1 MWTLHLL
8 VFRGRLHLA
17 LPAYLGYNNDIS
29 RIIIQKAGIEN
40 MNKFERYRQ
49 TCSVLVCP
57 VCGGGLGLT
66 AAGRSLAC
74 SAGHSFDIARQ
85 GYVNLYRGKPVN
97 EYSKE
102 SFRQRQQILEKG
114 MYAHI
119 LEEICS
125 FLQAV
130 CGAGQPCDKQMLDVQ
145 LRDGA
150 GRPRLLLDAGC
161 GEGYYTREIAAR
173 LGGCGLDFYGVD
185 LSRDSVQLAAST
197 ANQAG
202 GAASAIKWLV
212 ADIGHL
218 PVRDGSVDFLLDIF
232 TSANYEEFQRI
243 LSPDGYLIKVIPG
256 EGHVKELREAASSQ
270 LHHKDYKERKGAAV
284 FSEHFETILNKTVSQ
299 TFAVTP
305 KERDVFIH
313 MTPLLF
319 HVDKTKV
326 DWSAVHSITVEGQ
339 LLIGRRKKKE

>member
-57 VCGGGLGLT
+57 VCGGGLGLA
-66 AAGRSLAC
+66 AAGRSLTC

-130 CGAGQPCDKQMLDVQ
+130 C
-145 LRDGA
+145 GA

-284 FSEHFETILNKTVSQ
+284 FSEHFETILNKAVSQ

-305 KERDVFIH
+305 EERDVFIH

>member
-8 VFRGRLHLA
+8 VFRGRLHLV

-130 CGAGQPCDKQMLDVQ
+130 CGAG
-145 LRDGA
+145 
-150 GRPRLLLDAGC
+150 RPRLLLDAGC

-218 PVRDGSVDFLLDIF
+218 PVRDDSVDFLLDIF

-270 LHHKDYKERKGAAV
+270 LHHKDYKERKGTAV

-305 KERDVFIH
+305 EERDVFIH

-339 LLIGRRKKKE
+339 LLIGRKK

>member
-49 TCSVLVCP
+49 TCSVLACP
-57 VCGGGLGLT
+57 VCGGGLGLA

-130 CGAGQPCDKQMLDVQ
+130 C
-145 LRDGA
+145 GA

-232 TSANYEEFQRI
+232 TSAIYEEFQRI

-305 KERDVFIH
+305 EERDVFIH

-339 LLIGRRKKKE
+339 LLIGRKK

>member
-8 VFRGRLHLA
+8 VFRGRLHLV

-97 EYSKE
+97 EYSKD
-102 SFRQRQQILEKG
+102 SFRQRQQILEQG

-130 CGAGQPCDKQMLDVQ
+130 C
-145 LRDGA
+145 GA

-232 TSANYEEFQRI
+232 TSAIYEEFQRI

-270 LHHKDYKERKGAAV
+270 LHHKDYKERKGTAV

-305 KERDVFIH
+305 EERDVFIH

-339 LLIGRRKKKE
+339 LLIGRKK

>member
-8 VFRGRLHLA
+8 VFRGRLHLV

-66 AAGRSLAC
+66 AAGQSLAC

-102 SFRQRQQILEKG
+102 SFRQRQQILEKC

-130 CGAGQPCDKQMLDVQ
+130 C
-145 LRDGA
+145 GA

-232 TSANYEEFQRI
+232 TSAIYEEFQRI

-270 LHHKDYKERKGAAV
+270 LHHKDYKERKGTAV

-305 KERDVFIH
+305 EERDVFIH

-339 LLIGRRKKKE
+339 LLIGRKK

>member
-8 VFRGRLHLA
+8 VFRGRLHLV

-57 VCGGGLGLT
+57 VCGGGLGLA
-66 AAGRSLAC
+66 AAGRSLTC

-130 CGAGQPCDKQMLDVQ
+130 C
-145 LRDGA
+145 GA

-305 KERDVFIH
+305 EERDVFIH

-339 LLIGRRKKKE
+339 LLIGRKK

>member
-8 VFRGRLHLA
+8 VFRGRLHLV

-130 CGAGQPCDKQMLDVQ
+130 CGAG
-145 LRDGA
+145 
-150 GRPRLLLDAGC
+150 RPRLLLDAGC

-232 TSANYEEFQRI
+232 TSAIYEEFQRI

-270 LHHKDYKERKGAAV
+270 LHHKDYKERKGTAV

-305 KERDVFIH
+305 EERDVFIH

>member
-1 MWTLHLL
+1 
-8 VFRGRLHLA
+8 
-17 LPAYLGYNNDIS
+17 
-29 RIIIQKAGIEN
+29 

-130 CGAGQPCDKQMLDVQ
+130 CGAG
-145 LRDGA
+145 
-150 GRPRLLLDAGC
+150 RPRLLLDAGC

-218 PVRDGSVDFLLDIF
+218 PVRDDSVDFLLDIF

-284 FSEHFETILNKTVSQ
+284 FSEHFEVVLQKTVSR
-299 TFAVTP
+299 TFTVTP
-305 KERDVFIH
+305 EERDIFIN

-319 HVDKTKV
+319 QVDKSKV
-326 DWSAVHSITVEGQ
+326 DWTTVQSITVEGQ
-339 LLIGRRKKKE
+339 LLIGRKK

>member
-49 TCSVLVCP
+49 TCSVLACP
-57 VCGGGLGLT
+57 VCGGGLGLA

-130 CGAGQPCDKQMLDVQ
+130 C
-145 LRDGA
+145 GA

-305 KERDVFIH
+305 EERDVFIH

>member
-130 CGAGQPCDKQMLDVQ
+130 CGAG
-145 LRDGA
+145 
-150 GRPRLLLDAGC
+150 RPRLLLDAGC

-202 GAASAIKWLV
+202 GAAAAIKWLV

-305 KERDVFIH
+305 EERDVFIH